1 MLYFLALFKKGII
14 FVTNNQFFTKTH
26 NQLNI
31 KDMIPEN
38 IRSLR
43 KKLGYT
49 QEQIAQYLD
58 ISTAAVTQYE
68 TGARVVPAS
77 TVSKLALLFNVD
89 EYELYQEN
97 PHQQQFL
104 SAFAFRADE
113 LQTQDLKSISEF
125 KKIVLNY
132 FHLSIELNNNE

>member
-1 MLYFLALFKKGII
+1 
-14 FVTNNQFFTKTH
+14 
-26 NQLNI
+26 
-31 KDMIPEN
+31 MIPEN

-49 QEQIAQYLD
+49 QEQIAEYLD

-89 EYELYQEN
+89 EYELYQKD
-97 PHQQQFL
+97 PQQQQLL

-113 LQTQDLKSISEF
+113 LQSQDLKSISEF

-132 FHLSIELNNNE
+132 FHLSNELNNNE

>member
-1 MLYFLALFKKGII
+1 
-14 FVTNNQFFTKTH
+14 
-26 NQLNI
+26 
-31 KDMIPEN
+31 MIPEN

-49 QEQIAQYLD
+49 QEQVAIYLD

-68 TGARVVPAS
+68 TGVRVVPAS

-89 EYELYQEN
+89 EYELYQED
-97 PHQQQFL
+97 PQQQQLL

-113 LQTQDLKSISEF
+113 LQPQDLKSISEF

-132 FHLSIELNNNE
+132 FHLSNEFISNE

>member
-1 MLYFLALFKKGII
+1 MKNIVT
-14 FVTNNQFFTKTH
+14 FVTSLPRLSPKYKHLIINV
-26 NQLNI
+26 
-31 KDMIPEN
+31 MIPEN

-49 QEQIAQYLD
+49 QEQIAEYLD

-68 TGARVVPAS
+68 TGTRVVPAA
-77 TVSKLALLFNVD
+77 TVSKLALLFNV
-89 EYELYQEN
+89 EEFELYQDE
-97 PHQQQFL
+97 PQQQQLL

-113 LQTQDLKSISEF
+113 LQPQDLKSISEF

-132 FHLSIELNNNE
+132 FHLSNELVNND